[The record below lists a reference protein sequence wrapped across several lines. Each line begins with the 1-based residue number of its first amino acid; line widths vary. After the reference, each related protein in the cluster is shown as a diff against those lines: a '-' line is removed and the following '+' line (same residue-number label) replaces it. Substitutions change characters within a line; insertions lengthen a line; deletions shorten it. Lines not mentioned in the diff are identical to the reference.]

1 MSAPVIVAPGRRAQ
15 QLQAI
20 KAQLA
25 DWIALQRSDATPQE
39 LARMYAVSVTAYR
52 AANLR
57 ATVVANVPYRVVDRA
72 SGEPLPEHPLNAL
85 VRDNVDLP
93 EILERSEITLC
104 FWGHTLVYKR
114 RAQRQRVAAL
124 QWINPKLYRA
134 RFEAFGGR
142 LVGFDISLNWQGVD
156 YDEQPPEGFITR
168 ADALYMHGVDF
179 DNDFDGVAPAE
190 NAFDMAGI
198 ETEAAQTA
206 VWFLRN
212 RAIPAGLL
220 QPKDSGLDAPPPS
233 EADRK
238 AMTRLI
244 NRILRGAR
252 NAGKTIVTSGRWEW
266 QELQSR
272 FDQVEFRAQHEI
284 AREGVSMAFDVPLD
298 LLLPNAATYAELY
311 QSNKSWVE
319 YFAKNRCKWY
329 ARHLTKQIAAE
340 YGDDVRIEPNFTD
353 VFQRDD
359 AQVVEIVNTKLQG
372 GYLTLYDAQLATGD
386 DEPDERLKDI
396 YIVGGEPV
404 HVERLVTLAV
414 EGRGKLPW
422 PPENGGT
429 SPDNNG
435 APETPD
441 GEREDVLP
449 PRKSGPG
456 VSNETPESSEHAER
470 AADDMPSGVSH
481 ETPESGE
488 HAQRAGGDVPPGVP
502 NETPGMGEHDMLS
515 GVSHETPDP
524 DGWLPDE
531 VFKELRDCVRVTA
544 RRGAAYDFAPTVLP
558 VDVVAYVRLL
568 VALSD
573 APDDTDAL
581 VRAARR
587 YVTGTEDLRA
597 MKAYADVEANYRATL
612 FDLIRKAFA
621 RQIDR
626 KELGELGRVEISA
639 AFEAAFREGLHEAGT
654 RVLALSEGEAAFV
667 KEQAMAER
675 RHWTHLADEVVR
687 RLQAVQGEI
696 DAVRQRLKAARDP
709 DEQER
714 LRAELLAAKQ
724 KLIANRDQ
732 VLARLDLWAQSLRR
746 MYSQGQLAGDRNPMM
761 RWAVDHDK
769 ENCRTCRAL
778 DGQIHRAA
786 EFDKRGLYP
795 GSMALECVSSAGGV
809 PVCGCGL
816 EVTTEPARGRLDRV
830 PVFGGARALGIAA
843 RAEYGEPAGTAVLY
857 LADAAAVLALQD
869 ALIADHPALPDVRWM
884 TARTLHVTL
893 VHSALVTDDAFADIF
908 TQVTAGGVPS
918 FDLHASRL
926 DAFEV
931 GEDHRAIVL
940 LVDDHEALRAFQ
952 QRVYDAC
959 RAREIPL
966 SAYSAPEDWTPHITL
981 GYERADVGPFEA
993 RDVDIAVTTGAL
1005 AFSRGDYVNQ
1015 FQAVPGPSDQPE
1027 TVEV

>member
-1 MSAPVIVAPGRRAQ
+1 MSVPVVVSDGH
-15 QLQAI
+15 QLQAVR
-20 KAQLA
+20 AQLA

-57 ATVVANVPYRVVDRA
+57 ATVVANVPYRVVDKV
-72 SGEPLPEHPLNAL
+72 SGEPLADHPLNAL

-220 QPKDSGLDAPPPS
+220 QPKDSAIDATPPS
-233 EADRK
+233 EADRN

-298 LLLPNAATYAELY
+298 LLLPTAATYAELY

-329 ARHLTKQIAAE
+329 ARHLTKQLAAE
-340 YGDDVRIEPNFTD
+340 YGDDIRVEPNFAD

-359 AQVVEIVNTKLQG
+359 AQVVELVNTKLQG

-386 DEPDERLKDI
+386 DKPDERLKDI

-414 EGRGKLPW
+414 EGRRSGVPW
-422 PPENGGT
+422 PPEGGGT
-429 SPDNNG
+429 APGTSG
-435 APETPD
+435 APDDGSPPPD
-441 GEREDVLP
+441 GDDTQP
-449 PRKSGPG
+449 PRRSA
-456 VSNETPESSEHAER
+456 SDA
-470 AADDMPSGVSH
+470 
-481 ETPESGE
+481 
-488 HAQRAGGDVPPGVP
+488 PPGVA
-502 NETPGMGEHDMLS
+502 NA
-515 GVSHETPDP
+515 TPDP
-524 DGWLPDE
+524 DDWLPDA

-544 RRGAAYDFAPTVLP
+544 RRGAAYDFAPEALP

-568 VALSD
+568 VAT
-573 APDDTDAL
+573 AGAQPDTEAL
-581 VRAARR
+581 ITAARA
-587 YVTGTEDLRA
+587 YMVSTGDLRA
-597 MKAYADVEANYRATL
+597 MRAYGDIEARYRATL
-612 FDLIRKAFA
+612 FDLIRQAFA
-621 RQIDR
+621 RQIDQATLEAR
-626 KELGELGRVEISA
+626 GHA
-639 AFEAAFREGLHEAGT
+639 AIDDAYEAAFRQGLADAGAPAIHLSAAETAFVQEQATAERQYWT
-654 RVLALSEGEAAFV
+654 RLTIEVAERLVRVQEEIEAAR
-667 KEQAMAER
+667 QA
-675 RHWTHLADEVVR
+675 LG
-687 RLQAVQGEI
+687 QAT
-696 DAVRQRLKAARDP
+696 DP
-709 DEQER
+709 FEQER
-714 LRAELLAAKQ
+714 LRGELLAAKQ

-732 VLARLDLWAQSLRR
+732 VLARLDLWAQALRR
-746 MYSQGQLAGDRNPMM
+746 LYSQGQLAGERNPMM
-761 RWAVDHDK
+761 LWKADHDK

-786 EFDKRGLYP
+786 DFAALELYP
-795 GSMALECVSSAGGV
+795 GSMALECVFSAGGV
-809 PVCGCGL
+809 PVCGCGMRA
-816 EVTTEPARGRLDRV
+816 VPGSRPRGRLDRV
-830 PVFGGARALGIAA
+830 PVFGGVRSLGIAA
-843 RAEYGEPAGTAVLY
+843 RAEYGEPSGTAVLY
-857 LADAAAVLALQD
+857 LGDAAAVLALQD
-869 ALIADHPALPDVRWM
+869 ALIADHPALPDVRW
-884 TARTLHVTL
+884 TAAPYLHVTL

-908 TQVTAGGVPS
+908 SQVTADGVPS

-959 RAREIPL
+959 RARDIPL
-966 SAYSAPEDWTPHITL
+966 SEYSVPQAWTPHITL
-981 GYERADVGPFEA
+981 GYERADVGPFAA

-1005 AFSRGDYVNQ
+1005 AFSRGDYVAQ

-1027 TVEV
+1027 SVEV